1 MAAGNVKRNIL
12 LIAQTS
18 VALRASVELT
28 ATGKVTVK
36 AASTIKEA
44 MTAIPQLK
52 PTLLVVECGSVHT
65 GHIIAAKQLA
75 ELSASRKVPIVIV
88 GGPLDAATAASRPN
102 LGVVA
107 VVDGEW
113 DTEAVM
119 AAVGPVFEEMDQKV
133 REKQAVEDA
142 RMAKVNKQQQ
152 IRDRLAQAAAK
163 LKPPPNYEM
172 ERTGPERKPFDAQ
185 ALPQDDEL

>member
-1 MAAGNVKRNIL
+1 MSTASIKRSIL
-12 LIAQTS
+12 LIAKPT

-28 ATGKVTVK
+28 ASGKVTVK
-36 AASTIKEA
+36 AASSVKEA
-44 MTAIPQLK
+44 MTAIPQVK
-52 PTLLVVECGSVHT
+52 PALLVIECGTVHT

-75 ELSASRKVPIVIV
+75 ELSASRKVPILIV

-102 LGVVA
+102 MGVVG

-113 DTEAVM
+113 DTQAVL
-119 AAVGPVFEEMDQKV
+119 AAMEPVFDEMDQKA
-133 REKQAVEDA
+133 REKQAAEDA

-185 ALPQDDEL
+185 ALPPADEF